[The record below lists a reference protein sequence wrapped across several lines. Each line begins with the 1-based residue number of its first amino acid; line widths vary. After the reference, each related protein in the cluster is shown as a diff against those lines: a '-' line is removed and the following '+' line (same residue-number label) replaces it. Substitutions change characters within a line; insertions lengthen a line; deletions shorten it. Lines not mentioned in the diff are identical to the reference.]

1 MLEEIETFNIK
12 GVLVYAELST
22 KEKKQTN
29 KKQNKR
35 KQYIFLKD

>member
-22 KEKKQTN
+22 KEKKQTKN
-29 KKQNKR
+29 KTKGNST
-35 KQYIFLKD
+35 YF